1 MALLFIIIII
11 ITIGPGNDFFLL
23 GYRIFPI
30 IFQEFGHFCLLFI
43 YLFIYLYIY
52 LFIYNHFLSLHCIC
66 VHKVLCQLFRKKHFF
81 FIKVIPFGPWLNRN
95 C

>member
-11 ITIGPGNDFFLL
+11 TIGHGNDFFLL

-30 IFQEFGHFCLLFI
+30 IFQEFGHF
-43 YLFIYLYIY
+43 YLFIYLLIY

-81 FIKVIPFGPWLNRN
+81 L
-95 C
+95 